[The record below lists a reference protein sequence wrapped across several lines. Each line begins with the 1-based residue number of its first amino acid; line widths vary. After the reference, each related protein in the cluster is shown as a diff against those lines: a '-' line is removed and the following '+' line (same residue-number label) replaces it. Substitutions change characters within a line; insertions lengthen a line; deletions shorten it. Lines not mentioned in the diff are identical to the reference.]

1 MILTRR
7 LVIWFPTYYPLVDP
21 LLASNNSRHLAGSF
35 RPEDST
41 CLSWLDEQPIGSVIY
56 VALGSTA
63 ILNQQQF
70 DELAIDGFEERIAG
84 RGKIVEWAPQEK
96 VLLHSSVACFVS
108 HCGWN
113 STLEGLSMGVPFLCW
128 PFFIDQNQNR
138 NYICEGW
145 KIGLELTRDENGI
158 VTRHEMQIKI
168 TKLLSDEG
176 IKGNALKLKEKLS
189 EMRKQPHV
197 LVIPYPAQGHVP
209 PLLKLATKIAENGI
223 EVTFVNTDLIAAKVM
238 AAMPEEPEG
247 WSLIKFVSISDGI
260 GQEEDRTDFDKTTN
274 TMLRVMPGNLKDL
287 IEKINQSSDN
297 EQITC
302 VIADILVVWAI
313 ELAQKM
319 GIPRAAFVPYGP
331 ATLALSFHIKKLT
344 EAGILDM
351 NGNATSDGLISISEE
366 SLPWKANELAWS
378 LPFNKKTQKVLFGAL
393 CAVDQ
398 IVKISNWVLSN
409 SFYELDSSS
418 CDLVPSIL
426 PIGPLL
432 ASNNSRHLAGSF
444 RPEDSTCLSWLD
456 KQPIGSVIY
465 VALGS
470 TGTLNQQQF
479 DELAIGW
486 KIGLELIRDENGIV
500 TRHEIQTKV
509 TKLLSDEGIKGKT
522 LKLKDMARRSLIE
535 GGSSFRNLG
544 RFIVEMTSS

>member
-1 MILTRR
+1 
-7 LVIWFPTYYPLVDP
+7 
-21 LLASNNSRHLAGSF
+21 
-35 RPEDST
+35 
-41 CLSWLDEQPIGSVIY
+41 
-56 VALGSTA
+56 
-63 ILNQQQF
+63 
-70 DELAIDGFEERIAG
+70 
-84 RGKIVEWAPQEK
+84 
-96 VLLHSSVACFVS
+96 
-108 HCGWN
+108 
-113 STLEGLSMGVPFLCW
+113 
-128 PFFIDQNQNR
+128 
-138 NYICEGW
+138 
-145 KIGLELTRDENGI
+145 
-158 VTRHEMQIKI
+158 
-168 TKLLSDEG
+168 
-176 IKGNALKLKEKLS
+176 
-189 EMRKQPHV
+189 MRKQPHV

-238 AAMPEEPEG
+238 AAMPEESEG
-247 WSLIKFVSISDGI
+247 WSLIKFVSISNGI

-378 LPFNKKTQKVLFGAL
+378 FPFNKKTQKVLFGAL

-479 DELAIGW
+479 DELAIG
-486 KIGLELIRDENGIV
+486 LESLGQPFLWVVRSDLMTGSV
-500 TRHEIQTKV
+500 TRFPDGFEQRV
-509 TKLLSDEGIKGKT
+509 
-522 LKLKDMARRSLIE
+522 
-535 GGSSFRNLG
+535 GG
-544 RFIVEMTSS
+544 